1 MAKSNDWF
9 VYILRCADKT
19 LYTGITTDVERRLIE
34 HNAKKSV
41 TKYTR
46 VRQPVE
52 MVYSESVDSRSSAGK
67 REVFIKSLSRIQKI
81 ALIDGQFTVS
91 ETNEK

>member
-1 MAKSNDWF
+1 MSDWF

-19 LYTGITTDVERRLIE
+19 LYTGITTDLERRLVE
-34 HNAKKSV
+34 HNAKNSI

-52 MVYSESVDSRSSAGK
+52 MVYNEGVDSRSSAGK
-67 REVFIKSLSRIQKI
+67 REVFIKSLTRIQKI

-91 ETNEK
+91 DTNEK

>member
-1 MAKSNDWF
+1 MKTWF

-19 LYTGITTDVERRLIE
+19 LYTRITTDIDRRLIE
-34 HNAKKSV
+34 HNAKKSI

-52 MVYSESVDSRSSAGK
+52 MVYNESVDSRSSAGK
-67 REVFIKSLSRIQKI
+67 REVFIKSLTRIQKI
-81 ALIDGQFTVS
+81 ALIDGQFTES

>member
-1 MAKSNDWF
+1 MPKSKNWF

-19 LYTGITTDVERRLIE
+19 LYTGITTDVDRRLIE
-34 HNAKKSV
+34 HNAKKSI

-52 MVYSESVDSRSSAGK
+52 MVYSESTDSRSSAGK
-67 REVFIKSLSRIQKI
+67 REMLIKSLSRIQKI
-81 ALIDGQFTVS
+81 ALIDGQFI
-91 ETNEK
+91 ENKTNEK